1 MDRAPPLPGGRPGR
15 RRAPRSPARAPRLP
29 SGAAP
34 APQTHD
40 PQRLPNDRTAA
51 PPGAGRRCVPPGPRT
66 GRTGPVVRLFA
77 RPLLRPREFE
87 TKGAFV
93 NRRLGP
99 CGVARRRAS
108 LGPAPKHSNTNTKS
122 LRHGTR
128 FNFLTILVFRIGS
141 DWMHR
146 IRLPCAVS
154 MLNPCQPAERQRR
167 RAGVMQATDKATNA
181 QRHDFGRRIARPRD
195 GSLFSACSFRSE

>member
-1 MDRAPPLPGGRPGR
+1 MPPAARGAAGASARTPLPC
-15 RRAPRSPARAPRLP
+15 AR
-29 SGAAP
+29 
-34 APQTHD
+34 
-40 PQRLPNDRTAA
+40 AA
-51 PPGAGRRCVPPGPRT
+51 PPKWRRARAADPRPPTTSQRPDRRAAGGREALCAARSDRRI
-66 GRTGPVVRLFA
+66 GPVVRLFA

-93 NRRLGP
+93 NRRFGP
-99 CGVARRRAS
+99 CGVARRRAARS
-108 LGPAPKHSNTNTKS
+108 TANSNTNTKS

-128 FNFLTILVFRIGS
+128 FNFLVTILVFRIGS

>member
-1 MDRAPPLPGGRPGR
+1 MIRCGPCPPLPGGRPGR

-51 PPGAGRRCVPPGPRT
+51 PPGEALCAARSDR
-66 GRTGPVVRLFA
+66 RTGPVVRLFA

-99 CGVARRRAS
+99 CGVARRRAARS
-108 LGPAPKHSNTNTKS
+108 TA
-122 LRHGTR
+122 LRIPNGKVYAMEPVLI
-128 FNFLTILVFRIGS
+128 FLTILVFRIGS

>member
-1 MDRAPPLPGGRPGR
+1 MDRAPRCPGGGRGVGAHPAPLRARRASQVAPRPR
-15 RRAPRSPARAPRLP
+15 RRP
-29 SGAAP
+29 
-34 APQTHD
+34 TT
-40 PQRLPNDRTAA
+40 PNDFPTTGPPRRREALCAA
-51 PPGAGRRCVPPGPRT
+51 RSDR
-66 GRTGPVVRLFA
+66 RTGPVVRLFA

-99 CGVARRRAS
+99 CGVARRRAARS
-108 LGPAPKHSNTNTKS
+108 TAIRIPNGKVYAMEPVLI
-122 LRHGTR
+122 
-128 FNFLTILVFRIGS
+128 FLTILVFRIGS